1 MAISKITD
9 TTIIAIHQINNKTET
24 TQVNKHVD
32 TATEQITSPEIV
44 KPVSTAGD
52 WNLCLANVEH
62 HDKIKILGN
71 KIRML
76 TRTREVSIK
85 TVTQIPASNK
95 IL

>member
-9 TTIIAIHQINNKTET
+9 TTIIAIHQISNKTET
-24 TQVNKHVD
+24 TQVNNHVD

-44 KPVSTAGD
+44 KLASTAED
-52 WNLCLANVEH
+52 WGICLGNVEYH
-62 HDKIKILGN
+62 HKIKIIGN

-76 TRTREVSIK
+76 TRTREISIK
-85 TVTQIPASNK
+85 TATQIPPINK